1 MEQFTGCEASPKS
14 LLYTYIG
21 TMHGALGTSFSLS
34 RSLSLSSSHV
44 TSHKHW
50 HTDRR
55 ILSLYPVFLPR
66 LNRLFVFLYNI
77 QFNNWQSDSTRLDV
91 LKKKVNFLCSHPA
104 CTQLRSLRSIT
115 QSSNSGGIQQE
126 TVSLVIVTGSDFF
139 SLCSLLFAFISLSF
153 LNKSLR
159 RWGRTHT
166 KAWQCTILLLSGKHG
181 WVVRSSVITNVKE
194 LFISSN
200 PFLYS
205 RVCMYIHTADTRSIH
220 SK

>member
-91 LKKKVNFLCSHPA
+91 LKKKSEFPVLTPSMHTTEITAQHHAEFKQWGNSA
-104 CTQLRSLRSIT
+104 GDSVTSDSDRLRF
-115 QSSNSGGIQQE
+115 
-126 TVSLVIVTGSDFF
+126 FF
-139 SLCSLLFAFISLSF
+139 SVFSPLCFYFSVLS
-153 LNKSLR
+153 
-159 RWGRTHT
+159 
-166 KAWQCTILLLSGKHG
+166 
-181 WVVRSSVITNVKE
+181 E
-194 LFISSN
+194 
-200 PFLYS
+200 
-205 RVCMYIHTADTRSIH
+205 
-220 SK
+220 